1 MSNSSLVTVKVP
13 AHKNN
18 YWGDRKGAK
27 INKIIIHHMAAVW
40 TAKRCG
46 ESFQNPSRGASSNYG
61 IGNDGDIGL
70 YVPENLCSGA
80 SGGTKNGIKV
90 NGYEIDRYAVTIET
104 SNSSTEGNWPVS
116 DKALKSL
123 IKLVADI
130 AKRNGLG
137 KLVKGKN
144 LCWHQMYA
152 ATACPG
158 PYLLSKMDYIVS
170 EANKIND
177 NNADPN
183 GWDYPYSRDS
193 GRSTDSLI
201 LYTKGTST
209 KTNKWGRECHISPS
223 GVVLDAPVYGKG
235 NMSLNG
241 NRVLSG
247 HGKASQWMSKIKVG
261 YHIYFNNGRCFIDAG
276 KFRQIDSING
286 NRQTNYLVKYTKSF
300 TNNIYGTM
308 VAIDKNGIAINNPVY
323 GLHSLAIPSKGYVLS
338 GHGASSK
345 WLRDNVKKGSK
356 ITIVGSAIKVN

>member
-18 YWGDRKGAK
+18 YTSGRTSK
-27 INKIIIHHMAAVW
+27 ISEITIHHMAGVL
-40 TAKRCG
+40 TAKQCG
-46 ESFQNPSRGASSNYG
+46 LLFAKSDRGGSTHYG
-61 IGNDGDIGL
+61 VGNDGSIGL
-70 YVPENLCSGA
+70 YVNECDTAWANSNWESNC
-80 SGGTKNGIKV
+80 
-90 NGYEIDRYAVTIET
+90 RAVTIET
-104 SNSSTEGNWPVS
+104 SNSLYGGNWPVS
-116 DKALKSL
+116 DKALNAL

-144 LCWHQMYA
+144 LTWHRMYA

-158 PYLLSKMDYIVS
+158 PYLLSKIDYIVS

-338 GHGASSK
+338 GHGTSSK
-345 WLRDNVKKGSK
+345 WLRDNIKKGSK

>member
-13 AHKNN
+13 ANESN
-18 YWGDRKGAK
+18 YTKGRTSK
-27 INKIIIHHMAAVW
+27 ISEITIHHMAGVLS
-40 TAKRCG
+40 AKQCG
-46 ESFQNPSRGASSNYG
+46 AEFQRVGRKGSSHYG
-61 IGNDGDIGL
+61 IGNDGSIGL
-70 YVPENLCSGA
+70 YVNECDTAWTNSNWESNCRA
-80 SGGTKNGIKV
+80 I
-90 NGYEIDRYAVTIET
+90 TIET
-104 SNSSTEGNWPVS
+104 SNSSSGGNWPVS
-116 DKALKSL
+116 DKALNAL

-144 LCWHQMYA
+144 LTWHRMYA
-152 ATACPG
+152 ATTCPG
-158 PYLLSKMDYIVS
+158 PYLLSKIDYIVS

-177 NNADPN
+177 NCRAEPDD
-183 GWDYPYSRDS
+183 WDYPYSSDS

-276 KFRQIDSING
+276 KFRQIDSTNG
-286 NRQTNYLVKYTKSF
+286 SRQANYLVKYTKSF

-323 GLHSLAIPSKGYVLS
+323 GLHSLAIPSGGYVLS
-338 GHGASSK
+338 GHGTSSK
-345 WLRDNVKKGSK
+345 WLRDNIKKGSK
-356 ITIVGSAIKVN
+356 ITTVGSAIKVN

>member
-18 YWGDRKGAK
+18 YTSGRTSK
-27 INKIIIHHMAAVW
+27 ISEITIHHMAGVL
-40 TAKRCG
+40 TAKQCG
-46 ESFQNPSRGASSNYG
+46 LLFAKSDRGGSTHYG
-61 IGNDGDIGL
+61 VGNDGSIGL
-70 YVPENLCSGA
+70 YVNECDTAWANTNWESNC
-80 SGGTKNGIKV
+80 
-90 NGYEIDRYAVTIET
+90 RAVTIET
-104 SNSSTEGNWPVS
+104 SNSLSGGNWPVS
-116 DKALKSL
+116 DKALNAL

-144 LCWHQMYA
+144 LTWHRMYA

-158 PYLLSKMDYIVS
+158 PYLLSKIDYIVS

-323 GLHSLAIPSKGYVLS
+323 GLHSLSIPSKGYVLS
-338 GHGASSK
+338 GHGTSSK
-345 WLRDNVKKGSK
+345 WLRDNIKKGSK